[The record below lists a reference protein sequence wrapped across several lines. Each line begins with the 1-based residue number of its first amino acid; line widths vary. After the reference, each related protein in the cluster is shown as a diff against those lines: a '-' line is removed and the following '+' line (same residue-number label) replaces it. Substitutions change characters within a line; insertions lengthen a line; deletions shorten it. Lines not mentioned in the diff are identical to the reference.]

1 MGLEMLSIDLTNH
14 CGKQCPFCYNHS
26 IRDGGVVWKPSEVI
40 GFVKDCVANGIKAV
54 SLGGGEPFE
63 YDGVFE
69 VIGALQP
76 IVYLSVT
83 SNGLPLDDAGRWDA
97 LLRNRPDKIHVTIHR
112 PDSGSEVD
120 RVTRT
125 VARLSA
131 AGIRSGV
138 NLMVSASAVDD
149 ARRVYARLRRTLGA
163 DQIIL
168 VPQRFSDTPT
178 PRQLASVAGG
188 QPFQSPDCILGCRRP
203 ERFCSVSWDKKAN
216 SCSFAGGRQRLATLD
231 FKGLT
236 DALARVDF
244 AGCG

>member
-1 MGLEMLSIDLTNH
+1 MIQALHEAVDDQANRDRFHGYMPECGDPSLRETIDL
-14 CGKQCPFCYNHS
+14 
-26 IRDGGVVWKPSEVI
+26 
-40 GFVKDCVANGIKAV
+40 ANYV
-54 SLGGGEPFE
+54 L
-63 YDGVFE
+63 
-69 VIGALQP
+69 
-76 IVYLSVT
+76 
-83 SNGLPLDDAGRWDA
+83 
-97 LLRNRPDKIHVTIHR
+97 
-112 PDSGSEVD
+112 DSGSEVD